1 MLVWE
6 RRIHLPSPGLPELK
20 MQLEHPTPGFVQA
33 RALEIFG
40 DDATAAGWMSD
51 PLPILDGRSP
61 AEMVASGDPGNLRR
75 VLEILIS
82 IDYGMFS

>member
-6 RRIHLPSPGLPELK
+6 LRTPAVTGVPELK
-20 MQLEHPTPGFVQA
+20 IQLAHPIPEIVQA
-33 RALEIFG
+33 RALEVFG
-40 DDATAAGWMSD
+40 DAATAAGWMSD

-75 VLEILIS
+75 ILEILVS

>member
-1 MLVWE
+1 MGVT
-6 RRIHLPSPGLPELK
+6 HSPAVTAVPELK
-20 MQLEHPTPGFVQA
+20 MQLQHPTPEVVQA
-33 RALEIFG
+33 RALEVFG
-40 DDATAAGWMSD
+40 DEAMAAGWMSD

-61 AEMVASGDPGNLRR
+61 AEMVASGDAGNLRR